1 MIPSLPFPNRS
12 RWAAFSVLC
21 AGMLMIVIDGTIVNV
36 ALPSIQREL
45 DFSES
50 ALAWVVNAYLIPFGG
65 VLLLAGR
72 MGDLIGRRRIFI
84 AGLAVFTVAS
94 TLCGLSQTQGMLIAA
109 RLVQGVGGGMTSS
122 VILGMV
128 VTLFPGRREQARAI
142 GVIAFICSAG
152 GSVGLLMGG
161 VLTEAASWH
170 GIFFVNLPI
179 GIAATVLALRLLE
192 PERGIGLAQG
202 ADLPGAAL
210 VTTALMLGV
219 YTIAEVPDNGWGS
232 PRTLILGGVAL
243 ALLAGFLVR
252 QTTAATPLLP
262 LAIFRSRSIS
272 GANVIMVLAVAGM
285 FGTFFIGAL
294 YLRLVLGYGPLQIGL
309 AFLPVAVSMGAISF
323 RISAQVNT
331 RFGARPVLI
340 VGLAMIAVGLAA
352 FGRGPAQ
359 DGYLVN
365 VLPSMLLLGIGGGLA
380 FPAVTSLGMSGATA
394 DNSGL
399 VSGLVNTTQQV
410 GGSLG
415 LAVLATLTASRTQS
429 LTLAG
434 AGGGAALTGGYL
446 FGFAVGAL
454 FAAVAIV
461 VAVLALPAEA
471 VEPEAETEDGEACP
485 EAA

>member
-1 MIPSLPFPNRS
+1 MIPSLGLPGRS
-12 RWAAFSVLC
+12 RWAALSVLC
-21 AGMLMIVIDGTIVNV
+21 AGMLMIVVDATIVNV

-45 DFSES
+45 GFSES

-72 MGDLIGRRRIFI
+72 MGDLLGRRRVFI
-84 AGLAVFTVAS
+84 AGLVVFTLAS
-94 TLCGLSQTQGMLIAA
+94 TACGLSQSQGMLIVA

-128 VTLFPGRREQARAI
+128 VTMFPGRHEQARAI
-142 GVIAFICSAG
+142 GVVSFIASAG
-152 GSVGLLMGG
+152 GSIGLLMGG

-170 GIFFVNLPI
+170 GIFFVNVPI
-179 GIAATVLALRLLE
+179 GIVATVLALRLLE
-192 PERGIGLAQG
+192 PERGVGLAQG
-202 ADLPGAAL
+202 ADIPGAAL

-232 PRTLILGGVAL
+232 PRTLVMGGLAL
-243 ALLAGFLVR
+243 TLLAGFLVR
-252 QTTAATPLLP
+252 QATASTPLLP
-262 LAIFRSRSIS
+262 LGIFRSRNIS
-272 GANVIMVLAVAGM
+272 GANVILMLAAAGM

-309 AFLPVAVSMGAISF
+309 AFMPVAVTMAVVSF
-323 RISAQVNT
+323 RVSAQVNT

-340 VGLAMIAVGLAA
+340 VGLVMVTAGLAV
-352 FGRGPAQ
+352 FGRGPA

-365 VLPSMLLLGIGGGLA
+365 VLPSMLLLGIGGGLT
-380 FPAVTSLGMSGATA
+380 FPAVVSLGMSGATA
-394 DNSGL
+394 DDSGL
-399 VSGLVNTTQQV
+399 ASGLVNTTQQV

-415 LAVLATLTASRTQS
+415 LAVLATLT
-429 LTLAG
+429 
-434 AGGGAALTGGYL
+434 GGYL
-446 FGFAVGAL
+446 FGFMVGAL

-461 VAVLALPAEA
+461 VAVVALPAEA
-471 VEPEAETEDGEACP
+471 IESEQEDDSEGCP